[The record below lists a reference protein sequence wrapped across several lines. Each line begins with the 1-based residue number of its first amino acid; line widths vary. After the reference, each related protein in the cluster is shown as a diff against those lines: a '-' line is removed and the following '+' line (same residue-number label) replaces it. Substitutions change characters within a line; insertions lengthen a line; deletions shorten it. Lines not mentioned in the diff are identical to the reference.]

1 MLETQF
7 DESWQARLLAEE
19 KAKKRFT
26 SIKEKYVI
34 DGNVDYPEPEYL
46 IRIGDVPTLPK
57 GNLVAVSAKWKNGK
71 TFLCDILSAIFL
83 GSDVFPNCES
93 LSKQGKVRFI
103 DTEQSRNDT
112 ARILK
117 TIRAMISEERKD
129 DIEVSCLRDADIN
142 SYNADSEEVSRYEFV
157 RKSIE
162 IERPDLV
169 IVDGIADL
177 IYNYNDV
184 TESHDMVNN
193 LAALANKHN
202 CCIVVV
208 MHQNKGSHDKM
219 MKGHIGTMLYQ
230 KCSDVFQVEKHG
242 EIFLVTHP
250 VSRHRQSN
258 GLVFKLDE
266 NAIPK
271 DGAADRHREMQLEK
285 QQSEQ
290 QAREILAAV
299 IPQDGTPIRRCD
311 IVEQLTEKHPF
322 QRTRCYELIK
332 QALTTGWLEE
342 VDRSRVRL
350 KPTAPDVS
358 SVRPL

>member
-1 MLETQF
+1 MTDMQQPLT
-7 DESWQARLLAEE
+7 WQERLLEE
-19 KAKKRFT
+19 AKEVRAF
-26 SIKEKYVI
+26 SNIKEKYVI

-71 TFLCDILSAIFL
+71 TFFCDILAAIFL
-83 GSDVFPNCES
+83 GSDTFTNCENVI
-93 LSKQGKVRFI
+93 KHGKVRFI
-103 DTEQSRNDT
+103 DTEQARNDS

-117 TIRAMISEERKD
+117 IIWSITPEERHG
-129 DIEVSCLRDADIN
+129 DIEVSCLRDANI
-142 SYNADSEEVSRYEFV
+142 DSNIAGNEISRYEFV
-157 RKSIE
+157 KRSIE
-162 IERPDLV
+162 IEHPDLV

-184 TESHDMVNN
+184 IESQIMVNK

-208 MHQNKGSHDKM
+208 MHQNKGSHDRM

-242 EIFLVTHP
+242 DLFLVSHP
-250 VSRHRQSN
+250 VSRHRQSG

-271 DGAADRHREMQLEK
+271 DGAADRQRQRQIEKRE
-285 QQSEQ
+285 SEQ
-290 QAREILAAV
+290 QLRDMLADI
-299 IPQDGTPIRRCD
+299 IPQDGTPITRSD
-311 IVEQLTEKHPF
+311 IVEQLAEKHPF
-322 QRTRCYELIK
+322 QRTRCYEIIK
-332 QALTTGWLEE
+332 QGLAMGLLVE
-342 VDRSRVRL
+342 VDRSKVRL
-350 KPTAPDVS
+350 KTAAAVS

>member
-1 MLETQF
+1 MIETQF
-7 DESWQARLLAEE
+7 EERWQDRLLAEE
-19 KAKKRFT
+19 RAKKEFT

-71 TFLCDILSAIFL
+71 TFFCDILSAIFL
-83 GSDVFPNCES
+83 GSSTFINCEN
-93 LSKQGKVRFI
+93 LIKQGKVRFI

-117 TIRAMISEERKD
+117 TIRAIIPEDRHD
-129 DIEVSCLRDADIN
+129 DIEVSCLRDADID
-142 SYNADSEEVSRYEFV
+142 SYNQGNGDVSRYEFV
-157 RKSIE
+157 RQSIE

-184 TESHDMVNN
+184 TESQDMVNK

-219 MKGHIGTMLYQ
+219 MKGHIGTMLYRR
-230 KCSDVFQVEKHG
+230 D
-242 EIFLVTHP
+242 I
-250 VSRHRQSN
+250 SRHPSRVATLREQRTS
-258 GLVFKLDE
+258 VQTRRE
-266 NAIPK
+266 RHPK
-271 DGAADRHREMQLEK
+271 GRGGRPPSSVATRKRTERAASKGNPRRRHSPGRHAHQAQRHR
-285 QQSEQ
+285 
-290 QAREILAAV
+290 
-299 IPQDGTPIRRCD
+299 
-311 IVEQLTEKHPF
+311 
-322 QRTRCYELIK
+322 
-332 QALTTGWLEE
+332 
-342 VDRSRVRL
+342 
-350 KPTAPDVS
+350 
-358 SVRPL
+358 

>member
-1 MLETQF
+1 MNNTFNEPLR
-7 DESWQARLLAEE
+7 WQDRLLAEE
-19 KAKKRFT
+19 KAKQKFT

-34 DGNVDYPEPEYL
+34 DGDVDYPEPEYL

-71 TFLCDILSAIFL
+71 TFFCDILSAIFL
-83 GSDVFPNCES
+83 GSDVFPNCEN
-93 LSKQGKVRFI
+93 LVKKGKVRFI
-103 DTEQSRNDT
+103 DTEQARNDS

-117 TIRAMISEERKD
+117 TIRAIIPEERHD
-129 DIEVSCLRDADIN
+129 DIEVSCLRDADIDN
-142 SYNADSEEVSRYEFV
+142 YGDDDVSRYEFV
-157 RKSIE
+157 SQSIE
-162 IERPDLV
+162 IERPDLI

-184 TESHDMVNN
+184 TESQDMVNK

-208 MHQNKGSHDKM
+208 MHQNKGNHDKM

-242 EIFLVTHP
+242 EIFIVSHP
-250 VSRHRQSN
+250 VSRHRQSS

-271 DGAADRHREMQLEK
+271 DGSADRQRQMQIEK

-290 QAREILAAV
+290 QMREILADV
-299 IPQDGTPIRRCD
+299 IPQDGTPIRRSD

-332 QALTTGWLEE
+332 QAVATGWLEE
-342 VDRSRVRL
+342 VDRSKVRL
-350 KPTAPDVS
+350 KAEADVS